1 MIRGRDYNKS
11 RCGGFPA
18 FTASQWQELEQQLL
32 TYRYI
37 MSGIPVPPEL
47 ISTVITNPSSD
58 FFPLQQSLPCKLF
71 HPFSQI
77 LCCYIC
83 WIPFIIQ
90 EHVYETTQSR
100 T

>member
-11 RCGGFPA
+11 RCDGFPA

-37 MSGIPVPPEL
+37 ISGIPVPPQL
-47 ISTVITNPSSD
+47 ISTVITDPSA

-71 HPFSQI
+71 LLFLKS
-77 LCCYIC
+77 YIDIYVGFLLLSEC
-83 WIPFIIQ
+83 TKMNQ
-90 EHVYETTQSR
+90 LNQ
-100 T
+100 